1 MIFCLMNT
9 SQQQEPSGAE
19 DANGSDDEKD
29 LSPEEKRVLE
39 RKMKKMRK
47 KEEKK
52 RLKEEG
58 KSIEKVTVQ
67 PNLAEKKALEYLTW

>member
-1 MIFCLMNT
+1 MNT

-39 RKMKKMRK
+39 RKMKKIRK

-58 KSIEKVTVQ
+58 NSIEKVQVQ

>member
-1 MIFCLMNT
+1 
-9 SQQQEPSGAE
+9 
-19 DANGSDDEKD
+19 
-29 LSPEEKRVLE
+29 
-39 RKMKKMRK
+39 MKKMRK

-67 PNLAEKKALEYLTW
+67 PNLAEKKALEYLTLVRPNFVILMHVYVSQAYQRFVKQWLNGCTSCTSVLV